1 MKPIIPI
8 LAAVFALIAARA
20 PAQSIDCAKT
30 STKLERAICAD
41 PVMRDYDSRIAAA
54 YARARTMWNGAIA
67 TYVEG
72 DQQQWLTGFQAIER
86 LDAAN
91 ETDCVLSDVACVRD
105 TMRRRVE
112 EIESNAYPHSGVY
125 RLGGGMK
132 LLLQPGLA
140 DGYRVRVYDPAKVPT
155 ANIVTLDAD
164 RSRRWDGPQA
174 MVSTMGDANGLPLG
188 EEDGCTLRLTLDP
201 LVVHV
206 AQTGS
211 CQGRAFAGSYNRLL
225 DENLRSYELELY

>member
-8 LAAVFALIAARA
+8 LAAVFALIGASA

-30 STKLERAICAD
+30 STKLEQAICAD
-41 PVMRDYDSRIAAA
+41 PVMRDYDARIAAA

-91 ETDCVLSDVACVRD
+91 ETDCVLSDVACVRE

-125 RLGGGMK
+125 RSAGGMK

-140 DGYRVRVYDPAKVPT
+140 DGYSVRIYDPAKLPGV
-155 ANIVTLDAD
+155 NVITLDAG
-164 RSRRWDGPQA
+164 RAGLWDGPQA
-174 MVSTMGDANGLPLG
+174 MVSTMGDANGLPLAKD
-188 EEDGCTLRLTLDP
+188 DGCTLRLTP
-201 LVVHV
+201 EALVIEVV
-206 AQTGS
+206 QTGI
-211 CQGRAFAGSYNRLL
+211 CQGHSLAGRYKRLL